1 MSLTQDI
8 ARPHLPQAASEPV
21 TGPLGADDLARYA
34 ETGWLAAQGFFTAAE
49 AAEISDWTDE
59 LLARPETP
67 GREMVYHEASLID
80 PAAKVIQRIEN
91 FCPFHAGF
99 DALVRHSRLSQA
111 TAQLL
116 GGPAV
121 LFKDKINFKMAGG
134 AGFEP
139 HQDQQAGWSTYAQ
152 MFVTALVCIDR
163 ATTANGCLQM
173 ADAPRYAGLIG
184 EEWRPLTPEQMAA
197 FSLEPVETEPGD
209 VLFFDSYAPHASDAN
224 MTPQARRILYLTY
237 NAAADGDFRAKYFA
251 DKRANFPP
259 DVERRPG
266 VEYRFRV

>member
-1 MSLTQDI
+1 MSLTQDLD
-8 ARPHLPQAASEPV
+8 RSPQTKAMLVP

-34 ETGWLAAQGFFTAAE
+34 EAGWLAVRGFFDGGE
-49 AAEISDWTDE
+49 AAEISCWTDE
-59 LLARPETP
+59 LLARDEAP

-80 PAAKVIQRIEN
+80 PAAQVIQRIEN
-91 FCPFHAGF
+91 FCPFHSGF
-99 DALVRHSRLSQA
+99 DALVRHSRLQRA
-111 TAQLL
+111 VEQLL
-116 GGPAV
+116 GAQAV
-121 LFKDKINFKMAGG
+121 LFKDKINFKMGGG

-163 ATTANGCLQM
+163 ATTVNGCLQM

-184 EEWRPLTPEQMAA
+184 EEWRPLTPEQMAV
-197 FSLEPVETEPGD
+197 FSLQPVETEPGD
-209 VLFFDSYAPHASDAN
+209 VLFFDSYVPHASDAN
-224 MTPQARRILYLTY
+224 MTADARRILYLTY
-237 NAAADGDFRAKYFA
+237 NAASDGDFRGQYFA

-266 VEYRFRV
+266 VTYKFRV